1 MPSTLRVDTIT
12 DTANTVQISTTT
24 LAGASKSA
32 YALMYYSLNS
42 GSGTFNVGDNSSY
55 GVTIPFNAVQ
65 AQKNISAS
73 AGSNYWTHS
82 YTGYY
87 AVEVNYRQNSG
98 GDIWTMFAVTKN
110 GTSTAV
116 GLSAR
121 TGSGD
126 SRFDTWIIPYTVD
139 DTGANYRVQ
148 QWCEGTKTVTASYS
162 GSDPSWGNYN
172 TLLNNTTGSGRGR
185 AVNLFVWRL
194 GDLP

>member
-32 YALMYYSLNS
+32 CAAMYYSLNA

-65 AQKNISAS
+65 FQKYISAS
-73 AGSNYWTHS
+73 AGSNYWQHS

-87 AVEVNYRQNSG
+87 AVQIQYRQNSG
-98 GDIWTMFAVTKN
+98 GDIWSVMGVCKN

-116 GLSAR
+116 ALSAR

-126 SRFDTWIIPYTVD
+126 SRMDTWLITYPVD
-139 DTGANYRVQ
+139 DTSANYRVQ
-148 QWCEGTKTVTASYS
+148 QWCEGTKTVTTSFS
-162 GSDPSWGNYN
+162 SSQPSWGNYN
-172 TLLNNTTGSGRGR
+172 SLVNNTAGSSLGR
-185 AVNLFVWRL
+185 AVNMFVWRL
-194 GDLP
+194 GDL